1 MKFQETPQAPEIPQS
16 VELSQ
21 EDIAKIKKFKHLD
34 FLGVNINSRFEKEHG
49 VKDMGKVLAFVQ
61 GTK

>member
-1 MKFQETPQAPEIPQS
+1 MFSSILIS
-16 VELSQ
+16 LL
-21 EDIAKIKKFKHLD
+21 IKISISDFVFISKRPVSIYSFST